1 MTNDSNLKF
10 VGLIALI
17 NTLKNFP
24 ILINDVEGISE
35 IVLECLNDRDLIIK
49 RKALEVSNYLV
60 NEDNITEVVKIM
72 LMQLVPDNNMID
84 DMLKLEVTL
93 KILQIA
99 SQNNYVNIPN
109 FRWYVAVLKDVINLT
124 LLPVEG
130 ATNSGLIASHI
141 ANEISTEVGKEFK
154 IWRPKFHQ

>member
-1 MTNDSNLKF
+1 M
-10 VGLIALI
+10 
-17 NTLKNFP
+17 
-24 ILINDVEGISE
+24 EGISE

-109 FRWYVAVLKDVINLT
+109 FRWYVL
-124 LLPVEG
+124 
-130 ATNSGLIASHI
+130 
-141 ANEISTEVGKEFK
+141 F
-154 IWRPKFHQ
+154 

>member
-17 NTLKNFP
+17 NTLKIFP

-60 NEDNITEVVKIM
+60 NEDNITKS
-72 LMQLVPDNNMID
+72 
-84 DMLKLEVTL
+84 LKLC
-93 KILQIA
+93 
-99 SQNNYVNIPN
+99 
-109 FRWYVAVLKDVINLT
+109 
-124 LLPVEG
+124 
-130 ATNSGLIASHI
+130 
-141 ANEISTEVGKEFK
+141 
-154 IWRPKFHQ
+154 